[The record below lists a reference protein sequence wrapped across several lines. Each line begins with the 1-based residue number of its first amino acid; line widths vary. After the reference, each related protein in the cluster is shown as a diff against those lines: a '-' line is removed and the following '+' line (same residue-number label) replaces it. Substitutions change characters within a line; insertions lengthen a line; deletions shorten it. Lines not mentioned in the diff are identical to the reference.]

1 MDVDFITQ
9 NIEELFSNAC
19 YFEDMRE
26 YYYMIRSTL
35 DNSFR
40 EAVKNNIRNDNNEM

>member
-1 MDVDFITQ
+1 MDINSIII
-9 NIEELFSNAC
+9 NIETLFADTDV
-19 YFEDMRE
+19 FEDMRE

-40 EAVKNNIRNDNNEM
+40 EAVKNNVVDSKQEK

>member
-1 MDVDFITQ
+1 MDVDFIIQ
-9 NIEELFSNAC
+9 NIEELFNNAC

-40 EAVKNNIRNDNNEM
+40 EAVKNNVVDSKQEK